1 MKFVILLSGIRILV
15 GAKGGFFSV
24 IVGSCSLSCLDA
36 VVDDDDDDAVA
47 RARVSCLILVFLS
60 SAS

>member
-24 IVGSCSLSCLDA
+24 IVGSVSLRCLD
-36 VVDDDDDDAVA
+36 VVDDDDVVA

>member
-1 MKFVILLSGIRILV
+1 MKFVILLSGILIDLG

-24 IVGSCSLSCLDA
+24 IVGSCLDA
-36 VVDDDDDDAVA
+36 VVDDDDAVA

>member
-24 IVGSCSLSCLDA
+24 IVGSVSLRCLD
-36 VVDDDDDDAVA
+36 VVVVDDDAVA

>member
-1 MKFVILLSGIRILV
+1 MILLSGIRILV

-24 IVGSCSLSCLDA
+24 IVGSASLSCLD
-36 VVDDDDDDAVA
+36 VVVDDDDDAVA

>member
-15 GAKGGFFSV
+15 GAKGGFFSI
-24 IVGSCSLSCLDA
+24 IVGSVSLRCLD
-36 VVDDDDDDAVA
+36 VVVVVDDAVA
-47 RARVSCLILVFLS
+47 RARDSCLILVFLS